1 MGTIQ
6 KIRTDVNVLHAAI
19 HRIEWLFE
27 TFSSVCLSFLEEK
40 TLLCCSILR
49 PMWFRRKKRRF
60 SVLFIDWEAQYQC
73 TIAHILK
80 MREMYRDV
88 TETFTG
94 WHSPDYGKRCLSVSA
109 GMDMLG
115 TVCGVGS
122 SATR

>member
-27 TFSSVCLSFLEEK
+27 TFSSVCLSFSGGK
-40 TLLCCSILR
+40 DSTVLLHLTADVA
-49 PMWFRRKKRRF
+49 RRKKRRF

-94 WHSPDYGKRCLSVSA
+94 WHSDYGKRCLSVSA

-115 TVCGVGS
+115 TRCGVGS

>member
-1 MGTIQ
+1 MLFHLVA
-6 KIRTDVNVLHAAI
+6 DVA
-19 HRIEWLFE
+19 
-27 TFSSVCLSFLEEK
+27 
-40 TLLCCSILR
+40 
-49 PMWFRRKKRRF
+49 RRKKRRF

-115 TVCGVGS
+115 TGVEWVRQPPDDAITDMSYFPFYRYAMTFEEFVPAFS
-122 SATR
+122 SGLPVTGVEWQY